1 MCGHAARTRGPC
13 VHVACVDGA
22 CEHYARGKGLCV
34 HAACVDGACT
44 GKGSLRACCM
54 CGWTRG
60 HAAWAK
66 VSACVLHV
74 WMGHAAVLH
83 GQGRSACVDGGVRA
97 CCTGGLRA
105 CCMCGWGH
113 VGVACGHGG
122 MGARGLCAAV
132 TCRHN

>member
-1 MCGHAARTRGPC
+1 M
-13 VHVACVDGA
+13 HVACVDGA

-34 HAACVDGACT
+34 RAACVDGACT

-66 VSACVLHV
+66 GVCVRAACVD
-74 WMGHAAVLH
+74 GAC
-83 GQGRSACVDGGVRA
+83 SACVDGGVRA